1 MILFDVGAHH
11 GQDSL
16 DITQHN
22 PNVICYAFEPT
33 PELARLL
40 RIAAEARNM
49 KDRYHVFE
57 HAISDFD
64 GEADFHMVE
73 GDTGSASLNEFAD
86 NLSETWPGR
95 TDFVVRGSKKINVY
109 RLDTWLSIF
118 APEITKIDHLHID
131 AQGSDLAVLKGL
143 GEKLSI
149 VESGVV
155 EVPQEEKLRLY
166 KGQHTKQDALDFLEQ
181 NGFVIDRVTS
191 QVNED
196 NLYFVRKT

>member
-11 GQDSL
+11 GQNSL
-16 DITQHN
+16 NITQHN

-49 KDRYHVFE
+49 KDRYHVYE

-109 RLDTWLSIF
+109 RLDTWLTIF

-155 EVPQEEKLRLY
+155 EVPQEEKVRLY
-166 KGQHTKQDALDFLEQ
+166 KGQHTKQEAIDFLKEK
-181 NGFVIDRVTS
+181 GS
-191 QVNED
+191 
-196 NLYFVRKT
+196 LKTKILF